1 MENRVCVGGH
11 IAWFGGGKVWTF
23 FFLIV
28 SVFSIKEE
36 AMSPAENEDRKSRI
50 REKVGEKETVSWWS
64 YKGIASYH

>member
-1 MENRVCVGGH
+1 M
-11 IAWFGGGKVWTF
+11 GKCGRS

-50 REKVGEKETVSWWS
+50 REKKVGEKETVS
-64 YKGIASYH
+64 

>member
-1 MENRVCVGGH
+1 
-11 IAWFGGGKVWTF
+11 VWTF

-50 REKVGEKETVSWWS
+50 REKVGEKETVS
-64 YKGIASYH
+64 